1 MTVTPQIKVPRRARP
16 GEVVLLRAKLNHPME
31 TGWRENAAGEK
42 VPRNRIHTFL
52 CEFEDQEI
60 FRADLHSGVSADPYL
75 AFFTTASAT
84 GTFRFTWLEDGG
96 KTYTKTATMEVLK

>member
-1 MTVTPQIKVPRRARP
+1 MTVTPQIKVPARAER

-31 TGWRENAAGEK
+31 TGWRENAAGET

-52 CEFEDQEI
+52 CEFEDREI
-60 FRADLHSGVSADPYL
+60 FRADLHSGISADPYL

-96 KTYTKTATMEVLK
+96 RAYTAAASMEVVA